1 MWDLRMTAK
10 ASYSKYKMNVHQ
22 CTLDCS
28 EYVEILA
35 SWNICAKGIWT
46 LISELLQ
53 AAQAHLSL
61 LQGNFLLMSMKKQKI
76 YKKINICIFCVCFIG
91 KIKPDFIEPQ
101 FSKNKKKNIALF
113 NKADTK
119 MGPSGVP
126 WQGATSDSKKMIQ
139 KQIKIISIPE
149 RRESKNAMLSL

>member
-53 AAQAHLSL
+53 GAQAHLSL

-76 YKKINICIFCVCFIG
+76 YKKINMYFLCLFYWENKTRFHRTTIF
-91 KIKPDFIEPQ
+91 
-101 FSKNKKKNIALF
+101 KKKKKYIALF